1 MKHQAES
8 SGEFRRVSSHEKG
21 YSVAAVDS
29 FFTRLADDYEL
40 MLSGAEV
47 GADVHTS
54 RTVREAVFE
63 PEKGGYAP
71 DDVDAALDKVED
83 RFCELERHLYVQRYG
98 QATWDQAVQE
108 LEDLLRG
115 RLERPAG
122 QRFRRP
128 SKRLTK
134 GYFVKEVDALCE
146 RLLAHLEGADVLAPA
161 DVRAAAFSPAT
172 GDLSYEE
179 TQVDAFLDRAI
190 EYLNDT
196 AASSI

>member
-8 SGEFRRVSSHEKG
+8 SDEFRRVGSREEG

-40 MLSGAEV
+40 MLSGVEL

-63 PEKGGYAP
+63 PEKGGYSP
-71 DDVDAALDKVED
+71 NDVDAALDKVED
-83 RFCELERHLYVQRYG
+83 RFCEMERHLYVQRYG
-98 QATWDQAVQE
+98 QGAWDQAVQE
-108 LEDLLRG
+108 LRELLLG

-128 SKRLTK
+128 AKKLTK
-134 GYFVKEVDALCE
+134 GYFTKEVDALCD

-161 DVRAAAFSPAT
+161 DIRAVAFSPAV
-172 GDLSYEE
+172 GDLCYEE

-196 AASSI
+196 TQ

>member
-8 SGEFRRVSSHEKG
+8 SGEFRRAGAREKG
-21 YSVAAVDS
+21 YSVSAVDS

-40 MLSGAEV
+40 ILSGAEL
-47 GADVHTS
+47 GKDVHTS
-54 RTVREAVFE
+54 RTVRGAVFE
-63 PEKGGYAP
+63 SEKGGYAP

-98 QATWDQAVQE
+98 QLAWDQAVEE
-108 LEDLLRG
+108 LRELLLG

-128 SKRLTK
+128 AKRLTK
-134 GYFVKEVDALCE
+134 GYFTKEVDTLCE
-146 RLLAHLEGADVLAPA
+146 RLLSHLKGADALTPA
-161 DVRAAAFSPAT
+161 DIRAAAFSPAT
-172 GDLSYEE
+172 GNLSYEE

-190 EYLNDT
+190 EYLKDT
-196 AASSI
+196 AQ

>member
-8 SGEFRRVSSHEKG
+8 SGEFRRAGAQEKG

-40 MLSGAEV
+40 ILSGADL
-47 GADVHTS
+47 GKDVHTS

-63 PEKGGYAP
+63 SEKGGYAP

-98 QATWDQAVQE
+98 QVAWDQAVEE
-108 LEDLLRG
+108 LRELLLG

-128 SKRLTK
+128 AKRLTK
-134 GYFVKEVDALCE
+134 GYFTKEVDALCE
-146 RLLAHLEGADVLAPA
+146 RLLSHLKGADVLTPA
-161 DVRAAAFSPAT
+161 DIRAAAFSPAT
-172 GDLSYEE
+172 GDICYEE

-190 EYLNDT
+190 EYLKDT
-196 AASSI
+196 AQ